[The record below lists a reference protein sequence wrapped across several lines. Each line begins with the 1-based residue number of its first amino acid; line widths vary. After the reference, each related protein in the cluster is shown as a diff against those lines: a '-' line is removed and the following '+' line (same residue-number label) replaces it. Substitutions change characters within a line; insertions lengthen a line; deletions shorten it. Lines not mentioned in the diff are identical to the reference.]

1 MNREIA
7 ELFAKVEQAREKS
20 AEMAAKLC
28 DALGNGE
35 ISEKELKAIS
45 KAAGN
50 ATKAFRQAMDI
61 AFKARSQARR
71 EAASKWGFRPHDQF
85 IVMGDM
91 RGRISSHRTIDDAI
105 KAAKRDRQ
113 TCRHQGAGA
122 YSDVLVYQID
132 LDGELHPVDEHA
144 YENQKE

>member
-61 AFKARSQARR
+61 AFKARSKLA
-71 EAASKWGFRPHDQF
+71 ERPHPS
-85 IVMGDM
+85 GDL
-91 RGRISSHRTIDDAI
+91 GLTINLSSWVT
-105 KAAKRDRQ
+105 
-113 TCRHQGAGA
+113 
-122 YSDVLVYQID
+122 
-132 LDGELHPVDEHA
+132 
-144 YENQKE
+144 